1 MNYVV
6 SDSMA
11 MHTVQFTLQSGEY
24 TGHAIMKM
32 GGNCR
37 GLEVLSAFDFAED
50 YDNRYENDCE
60 LVVDDDG
67 FFFSMVLNNGKG
79 STLSI
84 VDEPIDNLN
93 LYVVA
98 MEIIDF
104 QEE

>member
-11 MHTVQFTLQSGEY
+11 KHTVQFTLQSGEY
-24 TGHAIMKM
+24 TGHVVMTM

-37 GLEVLSAFDFAED
+37 GLEVLSAFDFAQD
-50 YDNRYENDCE
+50 YDNRYKNDCE

-67 FFFSMVLNNGKG
+67 YFSMVLNNGKG
-79 STLSI
+79 STLEI
-84 VDEPIDNLN
+84 VDAPIEDLN

>member
-6 SDSMA
+6 NNSMA
-11 MHTVQFTLQSGEY
+11 KHTVQFTLQSGEY
-24 TGHAIMKM
+24 TGHVVMQM

-37 GLEVLSAFDFAED
+37 GLDVLSSFDFAED
-50 YDNRYENDCE
+50 YDNRCKNDCE
-60 LVVDDDG
+60 LVVHDDG
-67 FFFSMVLNNGKG
+67 YFSMVLNNGKG
-79 STLSI
+79 STLEI
-84 VDEPIDNLN
+84 ADAPIEDLN